1 MSTGIESLIERFQRM
16 VARDGGELT
25 VLSAGP
31 EAVKLRY
38 RPGDADPECADGV
51 CVLPYRELEQLMGE
65 TFARQVPGVRLEI
78 EPVRD
83 TKSA

>member
-25 VLSAGP
+25 VLAAGP

-51 CVLPYRELEQLMGE
+51 LRP
-65 TFARQVPGVRLEI
+65 AVPG
-78 EPVRD
+78 
-83 TKSA
+83 AGAAHG